1 MTERQLHKPPAWLPA
16 AILVVIMLTGAIY
29 VFYLLIT

>member
-1 MTERQLHKPPAWLPA
+1 MTERQLHRLPAWLSA
-16 AILVVIMLTGAIY
+16 AILVVIMFAGAIY